1 MVWNANWERVKKA
14 MDCGCDDVLSRP
26 YSLKQLEE
34 RVGFLVTQRKGF
46 VVASDYIG
54 PDRRK
59 DISRGDG
66 APLLQVVNTLKLRT
80 VDGLPPEAVAAVINE
95 GLKTSRDALVR
106 SRMTRGAFQIGV
118 LAGFLRDAADQV
130 TAPVTH
136 ANDLKRIAK
145 IADEVGKLAAQYD
158 ETAAIGTC
166 DTVIGIARM
175 AAAGT
180 DFAKKLETSHGVVS
194 CSSGN
199 TSTGSRAQRTRIR
212 AQFDTV
218 DDQEPRP
225 EILNREARAPLPA
238 PAKPSRH
245 RRSHA
250 RPHRVFGALCFGP
263 GPDPWK
269 LSSSSFTCYRRG
281 AGRGGSSSESEGGAL
296 GMGGGGQGGGIFS
309 ARGAANALTRTTAF
323 LAAGFFA
330 TSILLGIL
338 ASRSGGTVVDAPVA
352 RRRLSRLPRAA
363 RWRD

>member
-1 MVWNANWERVKKA
+1 MRKAKYDGASVYVMDPIAGNRNATRNALTMAGFNDISSFGSLAELRLTHESKEADLLVIDMPDDGTEIIDFVMRLRRGEAAKNPFVLVILMVWNANWERVKKA
-14 MDCGCDDVLSRP
+14 MDSGCDDVLSRP

-59 DISRGDG
+59 DISRSDG

-80 VDGLPPEAVAAVINE
+80 VDGLPPEAVASAINN

-145 IADEVGKLAAQYD
+145 VADEVGKLAAQYD

-180 DFAKKLETSHGVVS
+180 DFAKNSRLLMELSLALQATLQPDREHSELESEL
-194 CSSGN
+194 N
-199 TSTGSRAQRTRIR
+199 STLSMIKSRARK
-212 AQFDTV
+212 F
-218 DDQEPRP
+218 
-225 EILNREARAPLPA
+225 
-238 PAKPSRH
+238 
-245 RRSHA
+245 
-250 RPHRVFGALCFGP
+250 
-263 GPDPWK
+263 
-269 LSSSSFTCYRRG
+269 
-281 AGRGGSSSESEGGAL
+281 
-296 GMGGGGQGGGIFS
+296 
-309 ARGAANALTRTTAF
+309 
-323 LAAGFFA
+323 
-330 TSILLGIL
+330 
-338 ASRSGGTVVDAPVA
+338 
-352 RRRLSRLPRAA
+352 
-363 RWRD
+363 